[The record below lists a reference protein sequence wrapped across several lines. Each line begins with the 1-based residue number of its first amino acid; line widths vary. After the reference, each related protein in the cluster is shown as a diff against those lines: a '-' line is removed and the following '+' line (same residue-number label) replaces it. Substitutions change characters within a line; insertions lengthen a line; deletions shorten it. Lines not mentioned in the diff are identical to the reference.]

1 MRGVTLE
8 WEYRRLL
15 LTASRMGRLCRYRL
29 KMIPE
34 GELPDFNWRE
44 SFEAY
49 TKALQA
55 ASKHAQSMAKSKA
68 PELSDEQYA
77 AELVAIG
84 LDHVRTMAVPELER
98 VLRERGLSVVPLEGN

>member
-1 MRGVTLE
+1 MSPVTVEAELRRFLNIAARLG
-8 WEYRRLL
+8 RRL
-15 LTASRMGRLCRYRL
+15 RYGL
-29 KMIPE
+29 QDI
-34 GELPDFNWRE
+34 GERDLPGEDWRWA
-44 SFEAY
+44 FDAY
-49 TKALQA
+49 TKSMQVIGRLHLVA
-55 ASKHAQSMAKSKA
+55 AKTKA